1 MIALRPLPFA
11 AATVVLVTG
20 SAAATPFSPA
30 ATDSMIEACTLEV
43 SADSLQSYI
52 QAMQDF
58 TTRHTNSDTTSSTTG
73 IGAARR
79 WVHAKFTE
87 FASQGGNIT
96 ASYHSFT
103 STIAGITKEH
113 RNVVGEIL
121 GTAPLSERRIY
132 VIGGHLD
139 SRNENVNDSLGVAY
153 GADDDA
159 SGVACLLEA
168 ARVMSQRSWP
178 HTLRFVAFT
187 GEEQGLFGSAAY
199 ARDVFFAGDPIAA
212 MLQNDVMASI
222 IGMPSPDSTLV
233 EMDTTLARAFSAEP
247 AEGPHRQ
254 FQRYL
259 AAMGNA
265 YVPIQNIVLIPAVDR
280 PGRGSDHQS
289 FNANGFTAIRYM
301 EYLEELSRQHTALG
315 DTLGAHLDMNYCRR
329 NAQVDVATLGN
340 LALAPSSPT
349 GLTAADVGDSSGFRL
364 VWPSSPGAAGY
375 LVTQRTSSGL
385 DYDVVVD
392 AGLVNQLAV
401 APLADSVWFGL
412 SAYDAAGH
420 RSLILAEKLGVLSSI
435 PAPPA
440 DVAASP
446 DGDSVLLT
454 WTPNAEAD
462 LLGYHVH
469 RSTTPGSG
477 YVQITGSPVAPASYD
492 DVGAAPQTKYYY
504 VVTAVD
510 ASLNTSGL
518 SNEAF
523 GQVVSLDAGVLF
535 VDETKVGTTA
545 WFPNDALADS
555 VYAVMMTL
563 PHALWDVDTQGIP
576 SLSDL
581 GPYSSVMWIADDFT
595 TTFQGAPVITQFLT
609 DAEGTLAQYMDLG
622 GNVML
627 AGWESAKGFQPV
639 AGYPFDLGPG
649 DFLYD
654 RFGVD
659 DVSSKTQQKFKGG
672 IGQGFFADV
681 ALEPLRLSGGWSG
694 RLVRVEYATAI
705 RPDATVGYLF
715 DSDDADSAYHHAPCA
730 LYRDGG
736 SYRAVWWG
744 FPLYH
749 LNTASAQA
757 AIVAAMTYFGE
768 LPSTGAPDVARSGAL
783 SLHQNRP
790 NPFRD
795 ATSIRYSVFGERADV
810 ELAIFDLAGRRVRT
824 LVSGAVAGG
833 SHEAVWK
840 GHNDDGRPVASGV
853 YFYRLSGE
861 NRTVTKKLM
870 LLR

>member
-1 MIALRPLPFA
+1 MILLRPSLA
-11 AATVVLVTG
+11 AAIVLLLAGT
-20 SAAATPFSPA
+20 AASTPFSPA
-30 ATDSMIEACTLEV
+30 SLDSTIEACLLEV
-43 SADSLQSYI
+43 SADSLESYI

-58 TTRHTNSDTTSSTTG
+58 TTRHTNSDTTSSTAG

-87 FASQGGNIT
+87 FANQGGNIT
-96 ASYHSFT
+96 ASYHTFNG
-103 STIAGITKEH
+103 TIGGITKAH
-113 RNVVGEIL
+113 RNVVGEIP
-121 GTAPLSERRIY
+121 GTAPASERRIY

-139 SRNENVNDSLGVAY
+139 SRNENVNDSLGTAY

-168 ARVMSQRSWP
+168 ARVMSTRSWP
-178 HTLRFVAFT
+178 HTLRFIAFT
-187 GEEQGLFGSAAY
+187 GEEQGLFGSGAY
-199 ARDVFFAGDPIAA
+199 ARDAFFAGEAIAA
-212 MLQNDVMASI
+212 MLNNDTMAST
-222 IGMPSPDSTLV
+222 IGMPSPDSTV
-233 EMDTTLARAFSAEP
+233 VQTDTTLARVFADIP

-259 AAMGNA
+259 TAMGNA
-265 YVPIQNIVLIPAVDR
+265 YVPVQNIVVIPAVDR
-280 PGRGSDHQS
+280 PGRGGDHQS

-301 EYLEELSRQHTALG
+301 EYLEETWRQHTALG

-340 LALAPSSPT
+340 LAASPVSPSGFT
-349 GLTAADVGDSSGFRL
+349 VADVGDSTGFRL
-364 VWPSSPGAAGY
+364 VWPSTAGAAGY
-375 LVTQRTSSGL
+375 LITQRLPASL
-385 DYDVVVD
+385 DYDVVTDV
-392 AGLVNQLAV
+392 GLVNQQVV
-401 APLADSVWFGL
+401 APLSDSVWFGL
-412 SAYDAAGH
+412 SAYDSEGH
-420 RSLILAEKLGVLSSI
+420 RALVLEEKLGVLSSI
-435 PAPPA
+435 PVAPVN
-440 DVAASP
+440 VAASP
-446 DGDSVLLT
+446 DGDSILLT

-462 LLGYHVH
+462 VLGYHVH

-477 YVQITGSPVAPASYD
+477 YVQITGSPVASAAFD
-492 DVGAAPQTKYYY
+492 DATALAQTKYYY

-510 ASLNTSGL
+510 ASLNASGF
-518 SNEAF
+518 SQEVF
-523 GQVVSLDAGVLF
+523 GQLVSLDAGILF
-535 VDETKVGTTA
+535 VDETKVGATA

-555 VYAVMMTL
+555 VYAVMMTIA
-563 PHALWDVDTQGIP
+563 HDVWDVDALGVP

-595 TTFQGAPVITQFLT
+595 STFQGAPIITQFLP
-609 DAEGTLAQYMDLG
+609 DAETTLEQYMDLG

-627 AGWESAKGFQPV
+627 AGWESAKGFAPI
-639 AGYPFDLGPG
+639 GSYPFDLGAG

-659 DVSSKTQQKFKGG
+659 DVSSKTQQRFNGG
-672 IGQGFFADV
+672 VGQGFFADV
-681 ALEPLRLSGGWSG
+681 ALEPLRLSGAWTG
-694 RLVRVEYATAI
+694 RLTRVEYVTAA
-705 RPDATVGYLF
+705 RPDANVGYLF
-715 DSDDADSAYHHAPCA
+715 DSDDPDSAYHLAPCA

-749 LNTASAQA
+749 LSTADAQS

-768 LPSTGAPDVARSGAL
+768 LPPTGAPDVARSGAL

-795 ATSIRYSVFGERADV
+795 ATTIRYSVFGEQADV
-810 ELAIFDLAGRRVRT
+810 ELAIFDLAGRRVHT
-824 LVSGAVAGG
+824 LVSGKVPGG
-833 SHEAVWK
+833 LHDAVWQ
-840 GHNDDGRPVASGV
+840 GRNDDGQRVASGV
-853 YFYRLSGE
+853 YFYRLKGE

>member
-1 MIALRPLPFA
+1 MTALRPSA
-11 AATVVLVTG
+11 AAAVVLLVAGT
-20 SAAATPFSPA
+20 AAATPFSPA
-30 ATDSMIEACTLEV
+30 ALDSTIEACALQV
-43 SADSLQSYI
+43 SADSLESYI

-58 TTRHTNSDTTSSTTG
+58 TTRHTNSDTTSTTAG

-96 ASYHSFT
+96 ASYHSFSAT
-103 STIAGITKEH
+103 VAGITKEH
-113 RNVVGEIL
+113 RNVVGEIP
-121 GTAPLSERRIY
+121 GTAPLAERRIY

-139 SRNENVNDSLGVAY
+139 SRNENVNDSLGTAY

-168 ARVMSQRSWP
+168 ARVMSTRSWP

-187 GEEQGLFGSAAY
+187 GEEQGLVGSAAY
-199 ARDVFFAGDPIAA
+199 ARDIFFAGDPIAG

-222 IGMPSPDSTLV
+222 IGMPSPDSTV
-233 EMDTTLARAFSAEP
+233 VQTDTTLARAFADIP

-254 FQRYL
+254 LQRYL

-265 YVPIQNIVLIPAVDR
+265 YVPVQNIVLIPAVDR

-301 EYLEELSRQHTALG
+301 EYLEELWRQHTALG
-315 DTLGAHLDMNYCRR
+315 DTLGPHLDMNYCRR
-329 NAQVDVATLGN
+329 NTQVDVATLAN
-340 LALAPSSPT
+340 LAASPASPT
-349 GLTAADVGDSSGFRL
+349 GLTVADVGDSTGFRL
-364 VWPSSPGAAGY
+364 VWPSAAGVAGY
-375 LVTQRTSSGL
+375 LITQRLPASL
-385 DYDVVVD
+385 DYDAVTDV
-392 AGLVNQLAV
+392 GLANEQVF
-401 APLADSVWFGL
+401 APLADSVYFGL
-412 SAYDAAGH
+412 SAYDAEGH
-420 RSLILAEKLGVLSSI
+420 RALVLDEKLGVLSSI
-435 PAPPA
+435 PGPPA
-440 DVAASP
+440 NLATAP
-446 DGDSVLLT
+446 DGDSILLT

-477 YVQITGSPVAPASYD
+477 YVQITGSPVAAATFD
-492 DVGAAPQTKYYY
+492 DATALAQTKYYY

-510 ASLNTSGL
+510 ASLNASGF
-518 SNEAF
+518 SQEAF
-523 GQVVSLDAGVLF
+523 GQLVSLDGGILF
-535 VDETKVGTTA
+535 VDETKAGTTA
-545 WFPNDALADS
+545 WFPSDALADS

-563 PHALWDVDTQGIP
+563 PHDLWDVDALGVP

-595 TTFQGAPVITQFLT
+595 STFMGAPIITQFLR
-609 DAEGTLAQYMDLG
+609 DAETVLEQYMDLG

-627 AGWESAKGFQPV
+627 AGWESAKGFAPV
-639 AGYPFDLGPG
+639 GSYPFDLGAG

-681 ALEPLRLSGGWSG
+681 ALEPLRLSGAWAGK
-694 RLVRVEYATAI
+694 LTRVEYATAV
-705 RPDATVGYLF
+705 RPGANVGYLF
-715 DSDDADSAYHHAPCA
+715 DSDDVDSLYHHAPCA

-736 SYRAVWWG
+736 NYRAVWWG

-749 LNTASAQA
+749 LNTADAQA
-757 AIVAAMTYFGE
+757 AVAAAMTYFGE
-768 LPSTGAPDVARSGAL
+768 LPPTGAPDVARSGAL

-795 ATSIRYSVFGERADV
+795 ATTIRYSVFGERAEV
-810 ELAIFDLAGRRVRT
+810 ELTIFDLAGRRVRT
-824 LVSGAVAGG
+824 LVSGKVPGG
-833 SHEAVWK
+833 LHDAVWQ
-840 GHNDDGRPVASGV
+840 GHNDEGLRVASGV
-853 YFYRLSGE
+853 YFYRLKGE
-861 NRTVTKKLM
+861 SRTVTKKLM